1 MDSAPGTNARLRWRG
16 AALGAA
22 VAAATV
28 GALLHGCT
36 PKRGAVE
43 PPPPSSSS
51 LPAGVTVT
59 GNTVRWRTEA
69 ASAGSVRYGFEPD
82 DLDHMAYP
90 VAAGR
95 RDREMRLDHEVPLL
109 DLRPGR
115 VYLQT
120 VNESAGAPPAVSA
133 VGDFDAAAVPGSDPL
148 TATMIHIG
156 FGDSHL
162 LTMPNG
168 KHILVDGGERAAA
181 RSVAEFLHQHGVTAL
196 DAAMATHVH
205 IDHLGGLVGESAS
218 TADGILA
225 EFAPRVC
232 FDSPQKSWDR
242 AAYHEELAT
251 LAAAA
256 IPVVVLERGD
266 SSDDTP
272 ELAWDPRVHV
282 VVLSSG
288 RLPGYSPIAPR
299 ANTDINNDSIVL
311 ELSYGDVD
319 LVIGG
324 DAEAAAEASILDA
337 IRGGRLRARLDVE
350 YYKVH
355 HHGLPDATTATWVA
369 ALVPRVAFVPNSQQ
383 SWDGALA
390 SAIAQTTRRLTDAG
404 ADVYVVDDAPSLG
417 RFRSDGVQYNVT
429 FATDGRSYEVRLEP
443 ARQTVP
449 PRKPAA
455 RRDCLLHDPDLE
467 RLLSASP

>member
-1 MDSAPGTNARLRWRG
+1 MDTGARTNALRWRG

-22 VAAATV
+22 VAAAAY
-28 GALLHGCT
+28 GGLLHGCDA
-36 PKRGAVE
+36 KRGPVE
-43 PPPPSSSS
+43 LPPPSSS
-51 LPAGVTVT
+51 LPAGVTVA
-59 GNTVRWRTEA
+59 GNQVRWRTDS
-69 ASAGSVRYGFEPD
+69 ASMGSVRYGFEPD

-95 RDREMRLDHEVPLL
+95 RDREPRLDHEVPLL

-120 VNESAGAPPAVSA
+120 VNEIAGEPAAVSEVGAFEATPAPPR
-133 VGDFDAAAVPGSDPL
+133 DAL

-168 KHILVDGGERAAA
+168 KHILIDGGERAAA
-181 RSVAEFLHQHGVTAL
+181 RSVAEFLHQHSVATL
-196 DAAMATHVH
+196 DAVLVTHVH
-205 IDHLGGLVGESAS
+205 IDHLGGLVGDTGS
-218 TADGILA
+218 TADGIVA

-251 LAAAA
+251 LAAAG

-272 ELAWDPRVHV
+272 ELAWDPRVRV

-288 RLPGYSPIAPR
+288 RLPGYTPVAPR

-324 DAEAAAEASILDA
+324 DAEAAAEASILEA
-337 IRGGRLRARLDVE
+337 IRSGRLRAGVEIE

-355 HHGLPDATTATWVA
+355 HHGLPDATTPAWVG
-369 ALVPRVAFVPNSQQ
+369 ALLPRVAFIPNSQQ
-383 SWDGALA
+383 SWDGSLA
-390 SAIAQTTRRLTDAG
+390 GAIAQSNRRLTDAG

-429 FATDGRSYEVRLEP
+429 FATDGRSYEVHLEP

-449 PRKPAA
+449 PRKPEA
-455 RRDCLLHDPDLE
+455 RHDCLMHDPDLE
-467 RLLSASP
+467 QLLSASP